1 MCFWNANLHEIKLAC
16 FALRIS
22 IATKIAHIIS
32 LPCPGHSC
40 TAIPKLLLT
49 VVCDQASKQSCGY
62 EWNHLQVETC
72 KNHVETYD
80 ILSYHFFASWQV
92 ESYAYNSKQILS
104 CTCNLY
110 VDPFFGPCGATP
122 DSDRQALN
130 LFGAI
135 KFCDGARSC
144 DETVRCD
151 EIGLWR
157 MFGRWKFCF
166 TSNEEVAGNDL
177 PVACLSANKL
187 FSRIL
192 GICLSIMTLAEFW
205 TIGVLGAKQCLLCCH
220 PLVFLGNLLASQL
233 PTSWCLAMISW
244 AHWCGLWTCELCSSP
259 RTFSLPL
266 FGICCCRAFFPA
278 LCSSITMLLTHL
290 IIFPIFSRSYLH
302 TFDQRCFV
310 HAMLSLHLSDG
321 TLWIYDVM
329 TCSHHDRF
337 R

>member
-1 MCFWNANLHEIKLAC
+1 MFLKFKSSRNKIAC

-49 VVCDQASKQSCGY
+49 VVCDQASKQSCDMSEITSRLKHANTLNIWY
-62 EWNHLQVETC
+62 S
-72 KNHVETYD
+72 
-80 ILSYHFFASWQV
+80 ILSFFASWQV
-92 ESYAYNSKQILS
+92 ESFAYKSKQILS

-177 PVACLSANKL
+177 PVACLSANEL

-192 GICLSIMTLAEFW
+192 GICLSIMAFLAEF
-205 TIGVLGAKQCLLCCH
+205 GQSANRVLGAKQCFPLLDVWWWY
-220 PLVFLGNLLASQL
+220 LE
-233 PTSWCLAMISW
+233 PTGRAVN
-244 AHWCGLWTCELCSSP
+244 LWTVSSP

-266 FGICCCRAFFPA
+266 FGICCCRAF
-278 LCSSITMLLTHL
+278 
-290 IIFPIFSRSYLH
+290 
-302 TFDQRCFV
+302 
-310 HAMLSLHLSDG
+310 SLHSAQVPQCC
-321 TLWIYDVM
+321 WPI
-329 TCSHHDRF
+329 
-337 R
+337 